1 MSFNGL
7 TVYSDLLPS
16 SSYSTLLYQKFL
28 LIDPDSYENGEIYI
42 FRNGERSYCLIYDL
56 HPDPDVDNAFRFQF
70 IQYSAQNSG
79 YNYVYNFETGI
90 RTMTLS
96 QWQPSSYVFQ
106 SSGGEALFGNVIL
119 AEGYVDFVR
128 QQNIENL
135 LTVGSI
141 CVACLLLFTL
151 FVQFFRKIIF

>member
-7 TVYSDLLPS
+7 TCYGDLLPS

-28 LIDPDSYENGEIYI
+28 LVDPDSYENGDIYM
-42 FRNGERSYCLIYDL
+42 FRNGERSYALIYDF
-56 HPDPDVDNAFRFQF
+56 HPDPDVNNAYRYQY
-70 IQYSAQNSG
+70 IQYSAPNTG
-79 YNYVYNFETGI
+79 YNYTYNFETGS
-90 RTMTLS
+90 RTMTLA

-106 SSGGEALFGNVIL
+106 TSGGEALLGNVIL
-119 AEGYVDFVR
+119 AEGYVDYVR

-141 CVACLLLFTL
+141 LTAALLFFTFL
-151 FVQFFRKIIF
+151 VQLFRKIIF